1 MSLTI
6 RHVNYQ
12 LQVYSFKVV
21 VCCLFYFVFSVV
33 GFLWVGVF
41 FCFLFFLN
49 NGNKNNVNSLL

>member
-21 VCCLFYFVFSVV
+21 VCCLFCFVFSVV
-33 GFLWVGVF
+33 DFLWVG
-41 FCFLFFLN
+41 LGFFLVFL
-49 NGNKNNVNSLL
+49 K